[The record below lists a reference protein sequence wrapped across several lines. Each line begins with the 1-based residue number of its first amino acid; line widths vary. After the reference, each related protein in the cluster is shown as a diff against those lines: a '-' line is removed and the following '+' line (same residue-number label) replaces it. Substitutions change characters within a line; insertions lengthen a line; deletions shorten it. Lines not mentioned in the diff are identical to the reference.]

1 MTGLLVPMVEQ
12 RNATMTLNSS
22 VQKLPRSL
30 DYRKKG
36 VVTAVKNQVR
46 RCPALRFYDNRSV
59 GTRQQQKGFIRV
71 DPLKQEV
78 RSRSSNDPL

>member
-12 RNATMTLNSS
+12 RNATMSLNSS

-36 VVTAVKNQVR
+36 FVTAVKNQVR
-46 RCPALRFYDNRSV
+46 PSSHPRIQRCVSV
-59 GTRQQQKGFIRV
+59 TTDQIRGNT
-71 DPLKQEV
+71 LFEV
-78 RSRSSNDPL
+78 SG